1 MSNRNN
7 PNKGGGF
14 MGGFGTTFGNFTGM
28 SDPDPSKGRGN
39 GHANAHAHS
48 AGGAVFNRNAANPAK
63 ERGAGNA
70 AGTAVANGAAS
81 EPPALPGLAELVEV
95 LNAMAAAPLGARPH
109 INQEVI
115 ERIKN
120 SPLSPVLKGLNPV
133 YQKLGPL
140 EGSPEHLQAQAQA
153 ETAQRPE
160 THPPT
165 SQPSSASGP
174 GPSSP
179 RSPHTQVPA
188 TPGPSPP
195 EAQQPP
201 PTTAAMD
208 VAELK
213 NLQAGQKLLSS
224 TLDSVAQV
232 VADVNT
238 RAEIISYFQTLE
250 KNLRLADSETR
261 ETVKASA
268 TGAKT
273 QIEAVD
279 KKISQLSGKLDPLA
293 ELTHGVQRLQ
303 AGLLDEA
310 KAERGRLEAR
320 NKELEN
326 QVKEL
331 QQIIHETRAEL
342 LPVEV
347 ASKIALHGIF
357 SDEPD
362 KKGSRGGTENA
373 AGTVLQTAKKV
384 RTNTLGLVA
393 KCRVLFTFINRGPT
407 TGAIARM
414 TVPYASL
421 TEGEL
426 DTNAPDFGTE
436 GEWSRCVE
444 HLQES
449 NSKLRNAVEEKKE
462 TVQKLLFVGF
472 VIEQIRKGHYTEEE
486 WESDD
491 DWKNFAS
498 LKEKSPDGFA
508 SIRCLA
514 QDLAQF
520 TAEATTPPVPNGP
533 TPSTTLEGS
542 QSPTAKPTNSTE
554 ALVEPDSTPAFTAPS
569 SPDVPIN
576 PIPAKKDRD
585 AKPPPTKK
593 RSSSIRIKRVFNQEP
608 GPLYGWGP
616 IAAR

>member
-1 MSNRNN
+1 
-7 PNKGGGF
+7 
-14 MGGFGTTFGNFTGM
+14 M
-28 SDPDPSKGRGN
+28 SDPDPSKERGN
-39 GHANAHAHS
+39 GQANANTNAHAHAHT
-48 AGGAVFNRNAANPAK
+48 AGGAAFNRSATEPVK
-63 ERGAGNA
+63 EKNTGHAGGTTAGNR
-70 AGTAVANGAAS
+70 TAS
-81 EPPALPGLAELVEV
+81 EPPTLPGLAELVEV
-95 LNAMAAAPLGARPH
+95 LNAMAASPLGARPH
-109 INQEVI
+109 INPEVI

-133 YQKLGPL
+133 YKKLGPL

-153 ETAQRPE
+153 EAAQRPE
-160 THPPT
+160 VHPT
-165 SQPSSASGP
+165 SQPSSAPGP

-179 RSPHTQVPA
+179 HPPHTQTPA

-195 EAQQPP
+195 AAQQPP

-213 NLQAGQKLLSS
+213 NMQAGLKLLSS
-224 TLDSVAQV
+224 TLDSVAEV
-232 VADVNT
+232 VTDVNT
-238 RAEIISYFQTLE
+238 REEITRYFQTLE
-250 KNLRLADSETR
+250 KNLRQADSETR
-261 ETVKASA
+261 ETVKTSA

-279 KKISQLSGKLDPLA
+279 KKVGERWVAQVVEVTQRNYQVSQLSGKLDPLA
-293 ELTHGVQRLQ
+293 ELAQGVKRLQ
-303 AGLLDEA
+303 DGLLDEA

-347 ASKIALHGIF
+347 ASKIALHGTF

-393 KCRVLFTFINRGPT
+393 KCRVLFTFLNRGPT
-407 TGAIARM
+407 TDI
-414 TVPYASL
+414 
-421 TEGEL
+421 
-426 DTNAPDFGTE
+426 NAPDFGTE

-449 NSKLRNAVEEKKE
+449 SSKLRNAVEEKEE
-462 TVQKLLFVGF
+462 TVQKLLYVGF

-486 WESDD
+486 WEKDD
-491 DWKNFAS
+491 DWKTFAS
-498 LKEKSPDGFA
+498 LREKSPDGFA
-508 SIRCLA
+508 SIRRLA
-514 QDLAQF
+514 QDLAQV
-520 TAEATTPPVPNGP
+520 TAEATPPAPNGP
-533 TPSTTLEGS
+533 APSTTLEGS
-542 QSPTAKPTNSTE
+542 QTPTAQPTNVTV
-554 ALVEPDSTPAFTAPS
+554 APAEPDSMPMFTAPS
-569 SPDVPIN
+569 SPDTPTK

-585 AKPPPTKK
+585 AKYVYAIL
-593 RSSSIRIKRVFNQEP
+593 RLSRESILLETH
-608 GPLYGWGP
+608 
-616 IAAR
+616 